1 MRCSKAREYLS
12 RHLDDNLPPA
22 ESGDLDRHL
31 DDCEG
36 CRAYQVDLR
45 IGQRLL
51 AATEPE
57 LPENFDWKLQLRLNQ
72 TLREAAGEAVLPWHD
87 DSPAERWAFLRSFGT
102 ATAAGLAAVLSLAM
116 FLGPQFLPDASGDG
130 DAYRPPTAAVANVS
144 DWDAEDRLPLY
155 NSASRSL
162 FSRNQGL
169 QTVSGA
175 RGGGSYTWQTT
186 RPSAAWVARTR
197 GDAQTIQRL
206 RYENRRLQSA
216 LVLQERRMLGLQSR
230 LDTTGTVTL
239 DLPEQDTR
247 R

>member
-1 MRCSKAREYLS
+1 MRCSKAREFLS
-12 RHLDDNLPPA
+12 RHLDDHLAPA
-22 ESGDLDRHL
+22 ETGELDRHL
-31 DDCEG
+31 DG
-36 CRAYQVDLR
+36 CDACRTYRADLL

-87 DSPAERWAFLRSFGT
+87 DRPAERWAFLRSFGT

-116 FLGPQFLPDASGDG
+116 FLGPQLSPRGPALLASGQR
-130 DAYRPPTAAVANVS
+130 APAAATATAR
-144 DWDAEDRLPLY
+144 WDDSDRLPLY
-155 NSASRSL
+155 NPAAGRSL

-175 RGGGSYTWQTT
+175 GGSSAWQQSQSV
-186 RPSAAWVARTR
+186 SAWAGRAQA
-197 GDAQTIQRL
+197 DAQTIQRL

-216 LVLQERRMLGLQSR
+216 LVLRERRLQALQTR
-230 LDTTGTVTL
+230 LDTADTVTL
-239 DLPEQDTR
+239 DLPEQAAER
-247 R
+247 